1 MCHKSVKVISLIV
14 FFLITSSSLAA
25 LKVGDRAPNFN
36 LRDQNNLTHDLNDY
50 KGNWVVLYFYPKD
63 GTPGCTTQA
72 CDFRDAVK
80 RIIASKSVVFG
91 VSLDSVE
98 SHKLFSDKNKLPFS
112 LLSDETGEVAKSDT
126 PARTRRGFG
135 EDSPRIRRGFSEDL
149 RATLLGGIL
158 KKVHEA
164 ALIWHLNLIYIQIDN
179 MYNFFPFSIS
189 ILFFAFFVIKISLVK
204 ARTIGLGRTAPS
216 LFK

>member
-1 MCHKSVKVISLIV
+1 MRHKSVKVISLIV
-14 FFLITSSSLAA
+14 FFLVASSSSLAA
-25 LKVGDRAPNFN
+25 LKVGDKAPNFS
-36 LRDQNNLTHDLNDY
+36 LRDQNNLTHKLNDY

-112 LLSDETGEVAKSDT
+112 LLSDETGEVAKLY
-126 PARTRRGFG
+126 
-135 EDSPRIRRGFSEDL
+135 DSLRNLLVYKTAKRNTFIINPKGLVAKIYLSVNPKNHSEMILNDL
-149 RATLLGGIL
+149 D
-158 KKVHEA
+158 
-164 ALIWHLNLIYIQIDN
+164 NLQD
-179 MYNFFPFSIS
+179 
-189 ILFFAFFVIKISLVK
+189 
-204 ARTIGLGRTAPS
+204 
-216 LFK
+216 